1 LEIARYVKIIL
12 QEKFNRSV
20 HLDKAE
26 AKIKIERSFFMTTKY
41 TNPLNN
47 LKVASPCSQDWEQM
61 IGTERKRYCG
71 ECKLNV
77 YNLSGMSRNEAE
89 NLIMNSEGRLC
100 VRFFKRE
107 DGTVL
112 TQDCPV
118 GWKAFKKRVSVGAT
132 ALASLIFSL
141 ISGLGLAAMFNQPN
155 REVVMGDI
163 AVYKPTPTPTPKTTP
178 REDYPLMGAIA
189 VPSPTP
195 KSTPKPTPNTE
206 HLMGKIAVTKN

>member
-1 LEIARYVKIIL
+1 
-12 QEKFNRSV
+12 
-20 HLDKAE
+20 
-26 AKIKIERSFFMTTKY
+26 MTTKF
-41 TNPLNN
+41 NSPLNN

-77 YNLSGMSRNEAE
+77 YNLSGMSRDEAE

-118 GWKAFKKRVSVGAT
+118 GWQAVKKRVSKT
-132 ALASLIFSL
+132 AAAFASLIFSL
-141 ISGLGLAAMFNQPN
+141 ISGLGLAAMFNQSDK
-155 REVVMGDI
+155 EVLIGDI
-163 AVYKPTPTPTPKTTP
+163 AVYKPTPTPTPKATP
-178 REDYPLMGAIA
+178 KDDYPIMGAIEM
-189 VPSPTP
+189 PSPIP
-195 KSTPKPTPNTE
+195 KSTSKPTPNVE
-206 HLMGKIAVTKN
+206 HLMGKIAVTRN